1 VPESRTIDEYN
12 MIMFIIQDVANS
24 EDIVLDAINLYKTS
38 IMHNFRVEIIIFS
51 SLIIIILTAFS
62 LGLVKQQVVSPI
74 K

>member
-1 VPESRTIDEYN
+1 MPESRTIDEYN

-62 LGLVKQQVVSPI
+62 LVLVKQQVVSPI